1 MRMNRTFKLAN
12 RLIYYTLVYLDK
24 NGATSLAQ
32 LTKDI
37 KNDLKFDAWESVIY
51 KKTGSIRWEQMLLS
65 FSLDLTKAEWIT
77 KKRKIWMITPQGHQ
91 ALKKLKEPSKLR
103 EEATRLYKIWNATP
117 REELLRRKAEAK
129 KIVLQTV

>member
-103 EEATRLYKIWNATP
+103 EEATRLYKIWNVTP